1 LFEIGQKLAKYK
13 FLAMNFFFWPTP
25 SKIGQ
30 FEQKWP
36 INWPS
41 GIPDVKLQTTHR
53 IPYQDFNL
61 LVIPC

>member
-1 LFEIGQKLAKYK
+1 LFEIGQKLAKYM

-30 FEQKWP
+30 FKQKWP

-41 GIPDVKLQTTHR
+41 GIPGLELAYTKLPLGLGLYTHG
-53 IPYQDFNL
+53 I
-61 LVIPC
+61 